1 MNKLSNIAQF
11 TVTQL
16 NNSIKNLIES
26 NYELINVVGE
36 IFQVSRHSSG
46 HIYFSLKDED
56 SIISVICWR
65 SVVPRLKIGL
75 EEGIKVVV
83 KGKVTTYSKQS
94 KYQLILNSIEF
105 EGEGSLLK
113 LLEDRKKKLTKEGY
127 FAKENKKKIPKYPQS
142 LGIITSESGAVIK
155 DIIHRISDRFPSNLI
170 IYPASVQG
178 QNCAAE
184 IVKGL
189 KFFNKESNSV
199 VDLIIIA
206 RGGGSLEDLMPFNDE
221 VLVKEIYN
229 SIIPIVSA
237 IGHETDFT
245 LCDLV
250 SDLRAPT
257 PSAAVE
263 MVVPDRK
270 DLMIRLSDW
279 SNSLKKSFVYNFENR
294 SLNLKIL
301 SSKIPNQIDVINNKF
316 QELDQIEQTLNISLS
331 DKLKI
336 IKILLFELLGR
347 FSKER
352 FKDQLKNYF
361 SKLSNYNEKMNLL
374 IKQYIKTQKIN
385 IFSVKRELSIMSYKE
400 TLKRGYAVIRK
411 EKNLIT
417 NSSEIEKNDILEI
430 EFFKDKT
437 NVKKI

>member
-16 NNSIKNLIES
+16 NNSIKNLIEN

-36 IFQVSRHSSG
+36 IFQINRHSSG

-65 SVVPRLKIGL
+65 SVVPKLKINL
-75 EEGIKVVV
+75 EEGIKVVI

-127 FAKENKKKIPKYPQS
+127 FDEEKKKKTPKYPQS

-155 DIIHRISDRFPSNLI
+155 DIIHRISDRFPTNLI

-178 QNCAAE
+178 QNCVAE

-189 KFFNKESNSV
+189 QFFNKESNCV

-229 SIIPIVSA
+229 SVIPIVSA
-237 IGHETDFT
+237 VGHETDFT

-257 PSAAVE
+257 PSAAAE

-270 DLMIRLSDW
+270 DLIIRLSDW
-279 SNSLKKSFVYNFENR
+279 SNSLKKSFVYNFENK

-316 QELDQIEQTLNISLS
+316 QELDQIEQILNISLS
-331 DKLKI
+331 EKLKN
-336 IKILLFELLGR
+336 IKILLFELLDG
-347 FSKER
+347 FSEKR

-374 IKQYIKTQKIN
+374 IKQYLKTQKIN
-385 IFSVKRELSIMSYKE
+385 ILAAKRELSIMSYRE

-417 NSSEIEKNDILEI
+417 NSSEIKKNDILEI

-437 NVKKI
+437 NVRKI

>member
-16 NNSIKNLIES
+16 NNSIKNLIEN
-26 NYELINVVGE
+26 NYELIDVVGE
-36 IFQVSRHSSG
+36 IFQVNRHSSG
-46 HIYFSLKDED
+46 HIYFSLKDEN

-65 SVVPRLKIGL
+65 SVVPRLKINL

-94 KYQLILNSIEF
+94 KYQLILNNIEF

-127 FAKENKKKIPKYPQS
+127 FAEENKKIPKYPQS

-155 DIIHRISDRFPSNLI
+155 DIIHRISDRFPLNLT

-178 QNCAAE
+178 QNCVTE
-184 IVKGL
+184 IAKGL
-189 KFFNKESNSV
+189 KFFNKESNFE

-237 IGHETDFT
+237 VGHETDFT

-270 DLMIRLSDW
+270 DLMIRLIDW
-279 SNSLKKSFVYNFENR
+279 SKSLKKSFVYNFENR

-316 QELDQIEQTLNISLS
+316 QELDQIEQILNMSLS
-331 DKLKI
+331 EKLKNV
-336 IKILLFELLGR
+336 KILLFELLNG

-374 IKQYIKTQKIN
+374 IKQYLKTQKIN
-385 IFSVKRELSIMSYKE
+385 IFSMKRELSIMSYRE

-411 EKNLIT
+411 EKNIIT
-417 NSSEIEKNDILEI
+417 DSSKIEKNDILEI